1 MNGTLLKRLVPGAA
15 GQTLRALKHRNFR
28 LFFFGQLTSLTGSW
42 MQSLAQGWL
51 VWRLTHSAW
60 LLGLVGFFQMAPVL
74 FLGLLGGVAADRF
87 DRHRIVI
94 ATQTAALIQSV
105 ILAALTL
112 AGVITVWEILAL
124 AAVLGVVNA
133 FDMPGRQAFLVQ
145 MVGREDL
152 GNAIALNSS
161 IFNGAR
167 IVGPAIA
174 GFVVSRWGEGACFAV
189 NAVTFLAVLASL
201 FAMRLEKRT
210 AARPPGGTWQRLQ
223 EGFAYSWRTPH
234 VRALLT
240 LVTVT
245 SLFAFPYIVFLPAL
259 AGGVLNRDATG
270 LGILMTFSGVGALSG
285 ALVLAHREGIR
296 GLGRLTGHMAMAFGA
311 ALVLFGYSSDFWLSC
326 FALALVGFFM
336 MCQMAATNTL
346 LQSLVP
352 EDLRGRLMSLYVIT
366 FVGVAPVGSL
376 IMGKVAE
383 RVGVQAA
390 IMGGGLV
397 TVVAGLVFRLSV
409 PRIRRAVL
417 PLLPNEPRGMV

>member
-1 MNGTLLKRLVPGAA
+1 MKGTLLKRLLPGIA

-28 LFFFGQLTSLTGSW
+28 LFFFGQLTSLVGSW

-60 LLGLVGFFQMAPVL
+60 LLGLVGFFQMIPVL
-74 FLGLLGGVAADRF
+74 FVGLLGGVAADRF
-87 DRHRIVI
+87 DRHKIVI

-105 ILAALTL
+105 ALAALTL
-112 AGVITVWEILAL
+112 AGHITVWEILFL
-124 AAVLGVVNA
+124 AAVLGLVNA
-133 FDMPGRQAFLVQ
+133 FDMPARQAFLVQ
-145 MVGREDL
+145 MVGKEDL

-174 GFVVSRWGEGACFAV
+174 GFVVSRWGEGACFAI

-201 FAMRLEKRT
+201 FAMKLEKS
-210 AARPPGGTWQRLQ
+210 AIVRPPGGTWQRLQ
-223 EGFAYSWRTPH
+223 EGFAYSWGTPH
-234 VRALLT
+234 VRALLA

-245 SLFAFPYIVFLPAL
+245 SLSAIPYIVFLPAL
-259 AGGVLNRDATG
+259 AGGVLNRDAAG
-270 LGILMTFSGVGALSG
+270 LGILMTFSGIGALSG
-285 ALVLAHREGIR
+285 ALVIAHREGIR

-311 ALVLFGYSSDFWLSC
+311 ALVAFGCSTSFPLSC
-326 FALALVGFFM
+326 AALALVGFFM

-352 EDLRGRLMSLYVIT
+352 EELRGRLMSLYVIT
-366 FVGVAPVGSL
+366 FVGVTPVGSL
-376 IMGKVAE
+376 IMGRVSQG
-383 RVGVQAA
+383 VGVQAA
-390 IMGGGLV
+390 IMGGGTV
-397 TVVAGLVFRLSV
+397 TLAAGLAFRLSV
-409 PRIRRAVL
+409 PRIRQAVL